1 MATGEFEHK
10 TKNAGGIKANSA
22 LIAEYTNVTI
32 SDLFNH
38 VGIATAMSINTI
50 KLQDLKNI

>member
-38 VGIATAMSINTI
+38 IGIATAMSINTI

>member
-38 VGIATAMSINTI
+38 VGIATYSNS
-50 KLQDLKNI
+50 NVY